1 MIRYPAKSAVLLSAA
16 LLSACSFMSKQPEN
30 GQPAVSAPEAQ
41 TLYQQGLTSYRG
53 NQFEAALKQLDAAAT
68 SGRLKSSDEV
78 NARKHIAFI
87 HCAGAREAACREQ
100 FQAIMRIEPKFD
112 LAQNEAGH
120 PAWGP
125 VWRSLKGALA
135 EKQAIKQASRLMA
148 SSGQTRL
155 VEGIKQY
162 EDGFYNEAL
171 ASFQTALANGL
182 PALADEI
189 RAHKYSAY
197 VYCLTERAA
206 MCRATFRKI
215 FTLDPDFEMLPSENG
230 HPAWAS
236 IYRQEKAAARRGRKI
251 G

>member
-1 MIRYPAKSAVLLSAA
+1 MIHYPSTPALLLSVA

-30 GQPAVSAPEAQ
+30 GQPAASDPDAHA
-41 TLYQQGLTSYRG
+41 LYQQGLGSYRSS
-53 NQFEAALKQLDAAAT
+53 QFDAALKQLDAAAT

-120 PAWGP
+120 PSWGP
-125 VWRSLKGALA
+125 VWRSLKGAR
-135 EKQAIKQASRLMA
+135 EERQAIKQASRLMA
-148 SSGQTRL
+148 SSGQGKL
-155 VEGIKQY
+155 VEGIRQY
-162 EDGFYNEAL
+162 EDGLYNEAL
-171 ASFQTALANGL
+171 VSFQAALSSGL
-182 PALADEI
+182 QVKADEI

-197 VYCLTERAA
+197 VYCMTERAA
-206 MCRATFRKI
+206 LCRATFRKI
-215 FTLDPDFEMLPSENG
+215 FTLDPDFQMLPSESG
-230 HPAWAS
+230 HPAWSS
-236 IYRQEKAAARRGRKI
+236 IYRKEKAAARQARKS